1 MVFDHM
7 FSLIDSL
14 SFSKR
19 DENNTG
25 VKGHKKYKYPSFD
38 TAFLV
43 LVVLLFLIIY
53 GFNQIKKRLKNHYRK
68 KYTAVE
74 LREVCLDA
82 PKAPQ
87 LKQIY

>member
-14 SFSKR
+14 SFSKK

-25 VKGHKKYKYPSFD
+25 IKPHKNKFKYPSFD

-43 LVVLLFLIIY
+43 GVVLIFILYNILIY
-53 GFNQIKKRLKNHYRK
+53 IKNRYKSHYRK
-68 KYTAVE
+68 KYTTVE
-74 LREVCLDA
+74 LREVSAQPFA
-82 PKAPQ
+82 PP
-87 LKQIY
+87 KQIY